1 MRLTKKSVERR
12 CRFVAKLHKKNPEMT
27 STEIGNK
34 VKARFGQEMHPS
46 MIKRVRE
53 AAEAERLTSLQATA
67 APTEAAAT
75 PTPVSEVVAEP
86 KLNGQPDE
94 MVEGLKLI
102 KHAIFKAA
110 QAGVVKIVATKDGK
124 LSVSCEL
131 ETRSASA
138 FEL

>member
-1 MRLTKKSVERR
+1 MRLTKKLVERR
-12 CRFVAKLHKKNPEMT
+12 CRFVAKLHKQDHEMT

-34 VKARFGQEMHPS
+34 VKERFGQEMHPS

-53 AAEAERLTSLQATA
+53 QAEAERLASVAPA
-67 APTEAAAT
+67 AVSMPPAPVVAPEAAL
-75 PTPVSEVVAEP
+75 VVEP
-86 KLNGQPDE
+86 KAVPMSTD

-102 KHAIFKAA
+102 KQAIFNAA
-110 QAGVVKIVATKDGK
+110 QAGTVRIVATKDGK

-131 ETRSASA
+131 ETRSESA